1 MKKFFGDDLF
11 LDTPSAERIYA
22 KIKDLPIIDYH
33 CHLPPAL
40 VARDAGFSGIGE
52 LWLAGDH
59 YKWRAMRLC
68 GVDEKYITGGA
79 DYREKF
85 MKYAEILPRLAGNP
99 LYYWTHLELKQI
111 FGIGEPLNA
120 DSAARIYD
128 AANEKL
134 KKMRVSD
141 FFRLYKVEYAATTD
155 DPADELKYP
164 GRYGTTEMRPT
175 FRPDK
180 AWTFDGEYLRR
191 LGGAAGVQIAEWDDL
206 FIALCRRLDDFAA
219 KGCKI
224 ADHGFSHFP
233 GAYAGDAEARALFRR
248 RDSLSGEEKEKLF
261 GNLLLRLTRE
271 YGRRGILMQ
280 IHFAVDRNVHEE
292 MFRRCGADSGFD
304 VIGEAQDVRDVA
316 AYFDRIPDAE
326 RPETV
331 LYTLNDGNLPAL
343 ACLTGAFRHVR
354 MGAAWWFNDTVEGI
368 RRNLATIAEY
378 SALGTNLGML
388 TDSRSFS
395 SYARFDFF
403 RRLLSGYLGGL
414 AERGEYDISAAETVA
429 KDICYDNIK
438 GVLGL

>member
-164 GRYGTTEMRPT
+164 GRYGMTEMRPT

-191 LGGAAGVQIAEWDDL
+191 LGGAAGV
-206 FIALCRRLDDFAA
+206 
-219 KGCKI
+219 
-224 ADHGFSHFP
+224 
-233 GAYAGDAEARALFRR
+233 
-248 RDSLSGEEKEKLF
+248 
-261 GNLLLRLTRE
+261 
-271 YGRRGILMQ
+271 
-280 IHFAVDRNVHEE
+280 
-292 MFRRCGADSGFD
+292 
-304 VIGEAQDVRDVA
+304 
-316 AYFDRIPDAE
+316 
-326 RPETV
+326 
-331 LYTLNDGNLPAL
+331 
-343 ACLTGAFRHVR
+343 
-354 MGAAWWFNDTVEGI
+354 
-368 RRNLATIAEY
+368 
-378 SALGTNLGML
+378 
-388 TDSRSFS
+388 
-395 SYARFDFF
+395 
-403 RRLLSGYLGGL
+403 
-414 AERGEYDISAAETVA
+414 
-429 KDICYDNIK
+429 
-438 GVLGL
+438 

>member
-1 MKKFFGDDLF
+1 MRVRHMTMSVAEMSCAMTVAAAAPATPQSSATMNSTSQPTLNTPANSKKYSGLRVSPTARRMAAPAARAGTADDGRRR
-11 LDTPSAERIYA
+11 AER
-22 KIKDLPIIDYH
+22 
-33 CHLPPAL
+33 
-40 VARDAGFSGIGE
+40 RSAG
-52 LWLAGDH
+52 
-59 YKWRAMRLC
+59 
-68 GVDEKYITGGA
+68 
-79 DYREKF
+79 
-85 MKYAEILPRLAGNP
+85 P
-99 LYYWTHLELKQI
+99 
-111 FGIGEPLNA
+111 
-120 DSAARIYD
+120 
-128 AANEKL
+128 
-134 KKMRVSD
+134 
-141 FFRLYKVEYAATTD
+141 
-155 DPADELKYP
+155 
-164 GRYGTTEMRPT
+164 
-175 FRPDK
+175 
-180 AWTFDGEYLRR
+180 
-191 LGGAAGVQIAEWDDL
+191 
-206 FIALCRRLDDFAA
+206 
-219 KGCKI
+219 
-224 ADHGFSHFP
+224 
-233 GAYAGDAEARALFRR
+233 GDAEARALFRR
-248 RDSLSGEEKEKLF
+248 RDSLSGKEKEKLF

-378 SALGTNLGML
+378 SALGTNFGML

>member
-1 MKKFFGDDLF
+1 M
-11 LDTPSAERIYA
+11 
-22 KIKDLPIIDYH
+22 
-33 CHLPPAL
+33 
-40 VARDAGFSGIGE
+40 ARDAGFSGIGE

-248 RDSLSGEEKEKLF
+248 RDSPL
-261 GNLLLRLTRE
+261 
-271 YGRRGILMQ
+271 RRG
-280 IHFAVDRNVHEE
+280 E
-292 MFRRCGADSGFD
+292 
-304 VIGEAQDVRDVA
+304 GEAVRQSPPAADAGVRQAGDPHADPFRGGQERARRDV
-316 AYFDRIPDAE
+316 
-326 RPETV
+326 
-331 LYTLNDGNLPAL
+331 
-343 ACLTGAFRHVR
+343 
-354 MGAAWWFNDTVEGI
+354 
-368 RRNLATIAEY
+368 
-378 SALGTNLGML
+378 
-388 TDSRSFS
+388 
-395 SYARFDFF
+395 
-403 RRLLSGYLGGL
+403 
-414 AERGEYDISAAETVA
+414 SAAAARIRAST
-429 KDICYDNIK
+429 
-438 GVLGL
+438 

>member
-1 MKKFFGDDLF
+1 MKEFFGEDLF
-11 LDTPSAERIYA
+11 LDTPTAERIYA

-40 VARDAGFSGIGE
+40 VAQDAGFSGIGE

-134 KKMRVSD
+134 KKLRVSD
-141 FFRLYKVEYAATTD
+141 LFRMYKVEYVATTD

-248 RDSLSGEEKEKLF
+248 RDSLSGEEKAEVSPFFPERPVKEITSVEELAEHIKLRQKAGKPSKKKDEKS
-261 GNLLLRLTRE
+261 E
-271 YGRRGILMQ
+271 ES
-280 IHFAVDRNVHEE
+280 AVDKSKKSEE
-292 MFRRCGADSGFD
+292 S
-304 VIGEAQDVRDVA
+304 EK
-316 AYFDRIPDAE
+316 PAE
-326 RPETV
+326 
-331 LYTLNDGNLPAL
+331 
-343 ACLTGAFRHVR
+343 
-354 MGAAWWFNDTVEGI
+354 
-368 RRNLATIAEY
+368 
-378 SALGTNLGML
+378 
-388 TDSRSFS
+388 
-395 SYARFDFF
+395 
-403 RRLLSGYLGGL
+403 
-414 AERGEYDISAAETVA
+414 
-429 KDICYDNIK
+429 
-438 GVLGL
+438 